1 MELSDFI
8 ISDKQAEE
16 IARTIFTD
24 IDAFVLAHQAEYEAF
39 LATEREAI
47 ADSNKSA

>member
-16 IARTIFTD
+16 IARTIFAD
-24 IDAFVLAHQAEYEAF
+24 IDAFILAHQAEYEAF
-39 LATEREAI
+39 LAAEHEAV